1 MNIQEITTDALRKMA
16 DTEGLVIQGCGGDL
30 REWVDGINRMLTDYG
45 VFSGGGKF
53 ETALA
58 FRHEG
63 RTCLLFPFDGV
74 RLDGGKLAAWRL
86 MTHGEFGGTWLS
98 DFVPNRLGGFLE
110 ARAEKPLCPLIGE
123 DGNIFHLT
131 GMAARTLR
139 EHGLNEQAREMQRR
153 VFSRGSYPEALGII
167 GEYVEIPD
175 AEGMAESPS
184 PQLW

>member
-110 ARAEKPLCPLIGE
+110 ARAEKPLCPLIGK

-139 EHGLNEQAREMQRR
+139 EHGRDEQAREMRRR
-153 VFSRGSYPEALGII
+153 VFSCGSYPEALGII
-167 GEYVEIPD
+167 GEYVEITD
-175 AEGMAESPS
+175 AEGMAESHS

>member
-86 MTHGEFGGTWLS
+86 MTMTFTSCPSVRYWRMPSQYLAIQVDCFGS
-98 DFVPNRLGGFLE
+98 ACKEAISLE
-110 ARAEKPLCPLIGE
+110 AFSSASGSIRWPRPRRRWE
-123 DGNIFHLT
+123 LT
-131 GMAARTLR
+131 
-139 EHGLNEQAREMQRR
+139 
-153 VFSRGSYPEALGII
+153 P
-167 GEYVEIPD
+167 
-175 AEGMAESPS
+175 
-184 PQLW
+184 

>member
-1 MNIQEITTDALRKMA
+1 
-16 DTEGLVIQGCGGDL
+16 
-30 REWVDGINRMLTDYG
+30 
-45 VFSGGGKF
+45 
-53 ETALA
+53 
-58 FRHEG
+58 
-63 RTCLLFPFDGV
+63 
-74 RLDGGKLAAWRL
+74 

-167 GEYVEIPD
+167 GEYVEITD

>member
-1 MNIQEITTDALRKMA
+1 MD
-16 DTEGLVIQGCGGDL
+16 V
-30 REWVDGINRMLTDYG
+30 
-45 VFSGGGKF
+45 
-53 ETALA
+53 
-58 FRHEG
+58 
-63 RTCLLFPFDGV
+63 
-74 RLDGGKLAAWRL
+74 GKLAMWRL
-86 MTHGEFGGTWLS
+86 QTREQFGGTWLS
-98 DFVPNRLGGFLE
+98 DYVPNRLGGFLE

-167 GEYVEIPD
+167 GEYVEITD